1 MARTLEMKTT
11 TVFSQTKSAIENPN
25 IRFLVHQGGSRSS
38 KTYSICQ
45 YIILYCLTNKNKII
59 SIVRK
64 SFPSLRGSVMRDM
77 IEILKEFNIYSVSNH
92 NKTENIYQFDSGSII
107 EFFSCDDEQKLRG
120 RKRDILW
127 VNEANEI
134 NFEEFNQLNMR
145 TTEKCIFDFNPSDN
159 FHFLF
164 DLMNRDE
171 SILIKSTYKDN
182 PFLTEAQI
190 KEIENLINVDE
201 GYYRV
206 YALGE
211 KSSGKTTIY
220 THQQLYDV
228 EPDGGETIY
237 GLDFGFNHPTA
248 LIECKMV
255 DGEIWAK
262 EVIYKSGLTA
272 KDLIQL
278 MNDCEVNRKKDIIC
292 DSARPEIIEELKRN
306 GYMAREAIKDVK
318 AGIDTIKSQPL
329 HINKWSTNLIKELS
343 NYKWKTNGD
352 LILDEPV
359 KLYDD
364 ACDALRYACHW
375 WKVKNKNAGINF
387 LKFY

>member
-1 MARTLEMKTT
+1 VKLELKTT
-11 TVFSQTKSAIENPN
+11 TIFSQSKEALYNDK
-25 IRFLVHQGGSRSS
+25 IRFIIEQGGSRSS
-38 KTYSICQ
+38 KTYSLCQ
-45 YIILYCLTNKNKII
+45 LLIVYGLTSQNKII

-64 SFPSLRGSVMRDM
+64 SFPSLRRSVMRDFF
-77 IEILKEFNIYSVSNH
+77 EIMKELNIYSESKH
-92 NKTENIYQFDSGSII
+92 NKSENIYIFDTGTMI
-107 EFFSCDDEQKLRG
+107 EFFSVDDEQKLRG
-120 RKRDILW
+120 GKRDILW
-127 VNEANEI
+127 INEANEL
-134 NFEEFNQLNMR
+134 NFEEYTQLNLR
-145 TTEKCIFDFNPSDN
+145 TTQKLIFDFNPSDN
-159 FHFLF
+159 FHWLY
-164 DLMNRDE
+164 DLINRDE

-182 PFLTEAQI
+182 PFLTRSQVA
-190 KEIENLINVDE
+190 EIENLINVDE
-201 GYYRV
+201 GYYRI

-220 THQQLYDV
+220 THYKMYDV
-228 EPDGGETIY
+228 EPDGGEIVY

-248 LIECKMV
+248 LIECRMI

-278 MNDCEVNRKKDIIC
+278 MNDCEVNKKKDIIC

-318 AGIDTIKSQPL
+318 AGIDTIKSQVL
-329 HINKWSTNLIKELS
+329 HINKWSVNLIKELS
-343 NYKWKTNGD
+343 SYKWKTNGD
-352 LILDEPV
+352 IVLDEPV
-359 KLYDD
+359 KIYDD

-375 WKVKNKNAGINF
+375 WKVKNKNSGMNY

>member
-1 MARTLEMKTT
+1 MKLELKTT
-11 TVFSQTKSAIENPN
+11 TIFSQSKEALYNDN
-25 IRFLVHQGGSRSS
+25 IRFIIEQGGSRSS

-45 YIILYCLTNKNKII
+45 LLIVYGLTTENKII

-64 SFPSLRGSVMRDM
+64 SFPSLRGSVMRDFF
-77 IEILKEFNIYSVSNH
+77 EIMKELNIYSESKH
-92 NKTENIYQFDSGSII
+92 NKSENLYTFDTGTMI
-107 EFFSCDDEQKLRG
+107 EFFSVDDEQKLRG

-127 VNEANEI
+127 LNEANEI
-134 NFEEFNQLNMR
+134 NLEEYTQLNLR
-145 TTEKCIFDFNPSDN
+145 TTEKLIFDFNPSDN
-159 FHFLF
+159 FHWLY
-164 DLMNRDE
+164 DLINRDE

-182 PFLTEAQI
+182 PFLTKSQVS
-190 KEIENLINVDE
+190 EIENLINVDE
-201 GYYRV
+201 GYYRI

-220 THQQLYDV
+220 THYKMYDI
-228 EPDGGETIY
+228 EPDGGETVY
-237 GLDFGFNHPTA
+237 GLDFGFNHPSC
-248 LIECKMV
+248 LIECRMI

-262 EVIYKSGLTA
+262 EIIYKSGLTA

-278 MNDCEVNRKKDIIC
+278 MNDCEVNKKKDIIC

-318 AGIDTIKSQPL
+318 AGIDTIKSQTL
-329 HINKWSTNLIKELS
+329 HINKWSVNLIKELS
-343 NYKWKTNGD
+343 SYKWKTNGD
-352 LILDEPV
+352 IVLDEPV
-359 KLYDD
+359 KIYDD

-375 WKVKNKNAGINF
+375 WKIKNKNSNINY